1 MNIKHL
7 NIILLSTT
15 FILTGCSSF
24 TDYFKNLTSEERK
37 DLVVYKTNKQYEDT
51 QFDLLVPP
59 DLITPNSSNILE
71 IPDDDAKG
79 VGVVTVDTPLDTF
92 TIMRSGRDSF
102 LMVKSQDK
110 HNIWSK
116 LSSVWRSDSFMLVH
130 PPYTLGSMRTS
141 LL

>member
-1 MNIKHL
+1 MNIKQL

-59 DLITPNSSNILE
+59 DLITPNSGNILE
-71 IPDDDAKG
+71 IPDYDDKG
-79 VGVVTVDTPLDTF
+79 VGIFTVDTPLDNIK
-92 TIMRSGRDSF
+92 IMRSGRDSF
-102 LMVKSQDK
+102 LS
-110 HNIWSK
+110 ISK
-116 LSSVWRSDSFMLVH
+116 EFSEPIMSPLKILNKFCE
-130 PPYTLGSMRTS
+130 
-141 LL
+141 

>member
-51 QFDLLVPP
+51 QFDL
-59 DLITPNSSNILE
+59 
-71 IPDDDAKG
+71 
-79 VGVVTVDTPLDTF
+79 
-92 TIMRSGRDSF
+92 
-102 LMVKSQDK
+102 
-110 HNIWSK
+110 
-116 LSSVWRSDSFMLVH
+116 
-130 PPYTLGSMRTS
+130 
-141 LL
+141 